1 MVSVYKEHLRQ
12 LSIWGIVIF
21 ILVSAINILFVPFV
35 LRKPF
40 MDNTIIIDTEIIQS
54 LYVGSMII
62 IILLTVRGFSFLNS
76 RKACDVYHSL
86 PIKRTGLY
94 KSVLAAI
101 ITWIIISVLLPQT
114 VFFIYYISM
123 GLEVKKGIGIIVLWI
138 AACFYMCAA
147 TSLCMAGS
155 GKTGRGLFASL
166 VLILVPRITI
176 LIVKATVIET
186 WGIYDALPPYGRYNI
201 LNDVYCVGMNLF
213 EQLEYYYSPDMEVLY
228 YIISGLAFTVP
239 LTIVF
244 FILGA
249 HAFKIRKSELAA
261 TYEMNKILKK
271 VFLILLVAISC
282 VTLAAQPAFPADSPM
297 VTFGICVLVVMIAV
311 FAFFCVE
318 TDRKYTKEN
327 NMRALKKLPILFGV
341 MIVLT
346 ASTFVQLH
354 FSKKQRVSADN
365 TEYVIFDYSESDG
378 ITSCEKFIWSISW
391 SYEDMWRTTE
401 ITKFTDK
408 TIIEI
413 LDEEYDKYTGNE
425 RGLVKL
431 DLAFN
436 NGGMTYLREIYLDEN
451 GAKRLVERLCEI
463 RNVEITEY
471 YDVIGVDN
479 KEAAAEIRDT
489 LLSELKNKN
498 LMDYLVIEKD
508 LDVVSK
514 NNLIREDG
522 NGGYYVDLST
532 NSIPNSF
539 GDVIRLHIDNTLPES
554 LTAIRRYMEGGY
566 EEDI

>member
-1 MVSVYKEHLRQ
+1 MVSSYKEQFRQ

-21 ILVSAINILFVPFV
+21 ILVSAINVLSAPFV
-35 LRKPF
+35 LNRPF
-40 MDNTIIIDTEIIQS
+40 MSIIIIDTEIIKF
-54 LYVGSMII
+54 LYVASMII
-62 IILLTVRGFSFLNS
+62 IILFTVRGFSFLNS
-76 RKACDVYHSL
+76 RKACDAYHSL

-94 KSVLAAI
+94 RSVLAAV

-114 VFFIYYISM
+114 IFLIYYISM
-123 GLEVKKGIGIIVLWI
+123 GMEVKKGIGIIVLWI
-138 AACFYMCAA
+138 TAGFYMCAA

-176 LIVKATVIET
+176 LIVKATFIET
-186 WGIYDALPPYGRYNI
+186 WGIYDALSPYGRYNI

-213 EQLEYYYSPDMEVLY
+213 EQLVYYSSPDMEVLY

-249 HAFKIRKSELAA
+249 YVFKTRKSELAA
-261 TYEMNKILKK
+261 TYEMNKVLKK
-271 VFLILLVAISC
+271 VFLVLLVAVPC
-282 VTLAAQPAFPADSPM
+282 VTVAAQPAFPADTPM
-297 VTFGICVLVVMIAV
+297 VTFGICVLMVIIAV
-311 FAFFCVE
+311 FAFFCIE

-327 NMRALKKLPILFGV
+327 NLRALKKLPILFVV

-378 ITSCEKFIWSISW
+378 ITSCEMFLRSKSW
-391 SYEDMWRTTE
+391 YYEDMWSTTE
-401 ITKFTDK
+401 INKITDK
-408 TIIEI
+408 KIIEI

-425 RGLVKL
+425 SGLLKL
-431 DLAFN
+431 YLAFN

-463 RNVEITEY
+463 KNVEISEY
-471 YDVIGVDN
+471 FNVIGVDN
-479 KEAAAEIRDT
+479 KKAEAEIRES
-489 LLSELKNKN
+489 LLSELKDKN
-498 LMDYLVIEKD
+498 LMDYLVIEND
-508 LDVVSK
+508 MNDVWK
-514 NNLIREDG
+514 NNRINEDG
-522 NGGYYVDLST
+522 NGGYYVDLCVDA
-532 NSIPNSF
+532 IPYSM

-554 LTAIRRYMEGGY
+554 LIVIRKYMEG
-566 EEDI
+566 END